1 MVLTNSDRLKIF
13 GISKTV
19 ATFKVGDPVA
29 SDVKAVLDTDGIL
42 KFTGSGDTQIYEN
55 QESVPWRKYKD
66 DIRQVTFENDVAP
79 NNLNY
84 YFSDHKNLLSVSI
97 IPDTVEEMAQTFS
110 NCPSLQEVPNIPRS
124 TAIG

>member
-84 YFSDHKNLLSVSI
+84 YFSDARICLGDK
-97 IPDTVEEMAQTFS
+97 
-110 NCPSLQEVPNIPRS
+110 
-124 TAIG
+124 